1 MKYKYI
7 INPKYEALTQF
18 IHELPK
24 RFDREG
30 VLIYDS
36 RNMVRVFKQEDGEKI
51 VVKRFRHA
59 PFHQRFDYTFRRPSK
74 AKRAYTYALKLQEL
88 HINTPEPIACIEGYQ
103 WGLYEQGYFVSAYCG
118 DPDARILREEWEEHD
133 DLFHALA
140 HFLVD
145 MHEKGFMHGD
155 TNLSNFLYRED
166 KNSPTGY
173 HITTIDINRSK
184 FVENPSREDCI
195 RNLMRLTHVRL
206 ALQKL
211 VGLYA
216 ELRGWNAEWASV
228 LAIQKLEAF
237 EKRRELKHKLRGKK
251 E

>member
-30 VLIYDS
+30 LLIYDS
-36 RNMVRVFKQEDGEKI
+36 RNQVRVFKVDGEKI
-51 VVKRFRHA
+51 VVKHYHRSL
-59 PFHQRFDYTFRRPSK
+59 FHQRIDYTFRRPSK
-74 AKRAYTYALKLQEL
+74 AKRAYTYALKLLEL
-88 HINTPEPIACIEGYQ
+88 QINTPEPIACIEGYH
-103 WGLYEQGYFVSAYCG
+103 WGLYKEGFFVSAFCG

-133 DLFHALA
+133 DLFNALA

-155 TNLSNFLYRED
+155 TNLSNFLYRKDE
-166 KNSPTGY
+166 KSPTGY
-173 HITTIDINRSK
+173 CITTIDINRSR
-184 FVENPSREDCI
+184 FVENPSREDCV
-195 RNLMRLTHVRL
+195 RNLMRLTHVRP